1 MSRPPARPTVL
12 LVDDCIEQRDL
23 YEMVLARDF
32 RVVTAA
38 RGLDALA
45 LATSE
50 RPDVV
55 VLDVMMPGIDGWE
68 TCTRLK
74 VDPATADTPVVL
86 LTSVDD
92 TDLASHAAA
101 VGADAVENKPCSA
114 DRLLH
119 RVHAMVDREQSSR

>member
-1 MSRPPARPTVL
+1 MTRPHARPTVL
-12 LVDDCIEQRDL
+12 LVDDCREQRDI
-23 YEMVLARDF
+23 YEIVLARDF
-32 RVVTAA
+32 RVVTAG

-74 VDPATADTPVVL
+74 VDPATL
-86 LTSVDD
+86 LSV
-92 TDLASHAAA
+92 
-101 VGADAVENKPCSA
+101 KPERTMLGGRWVYEA
-114 DRLLH
+114 
-119 RVHAMVDREQSSR
+119 